1 MTTDS
6 RPLLFGYLRVLPGM
20 NIDSVVQTHRQLAA
34 FARSRG
40 FVLGNVFVE
49 TKWQQ
54 LTSWVAMTNRCR
66 RDGVRN
72 VAVPS
77 TEHLSTVAP
86 LADIMCQEIEGD
98 IGGRLWVVLPTAG
111 PAEQEARQ

>member
-1 MTTDS
+1 MTTET
-6 RPLLFGYLRVLPGM
+6 RPMLFGYLRVLPGM
-20 NIDSVVQTHRQLAA
+20 GIDSVIQTHRQLAE
-34 FARSRG
+34 FARNQG

-72 VAVPS
+72 VAVLS

-86 LADIMCQEIEGD
+86 LADIMCEEIEGD
-98 IGGRLWVVLPTAG
+98 IGGRLWVIRPEHT
-111 PAEQEARQ
+111 EQETRL

>member
-1 MTTDS
+1 MTANT

-20 NIDSVVQTHRQLAA
+20 GIDDVIQEHRRLAR
-34 FARSRG
+34 FAEERG

-66 RDGVRN
+66 RDGVRD

-77 TEHLSTVAP
+77 PEHLSTVTP
-86 LADIMCQEIEGD
+86 LADIMCEEIEGD
-98 IGGRLWVVLPTAG
+98 IGGRLWVVRPTAG

>member
-1 MTTDS
+1 MTTET
-6 RPLLFGYLRVLPGM
+6 RPMLFGYLRVLPGM
-20 NIDSVVQTHRQLAA
+20 NIDSVVQTHRLLAE
-34 FARSRG
+34 FAKNRG

-49 TKWQQ
+49 TKWRQ

-77 TEHLSTVAP
+77 TEHLSTVTP
-86 LADIMCQEIEGD
+86 LADIMCEEIEGD
-98 IGGRLWVVLPTAG
+98 IGGRLWIVMPTPA

>member
-1 MTTDS
+1 MTTDT

-20 NIDSVVQTHRQLAA
+20 GIDGVIRTHRELAA
-34 FARSRG
+34 FARSQG

-49 TKWQQ
+49 TRWQQ

-86 LADIMCQEIEGD
+86 LADIMCEEIEGD
-98 IGGRLWVVLPTAG
+98 IGGRLWVVMPTAG
-111 PAEQEARQ
+111 PAEQEARR